1 MNETP
6 RYGTASIMM
15 YRLIFLA
22 GPLKGRRL
30 AIKQGTV
37 VLGRDPSCS
46 VCIPDDEISRQHA
59 SIEQRPDGSFLRDIG
74 SMNGVSVNGAIVREA
89 ILKHDDVIDLGL
101 TKVQFQ
107 EFLRPQEKTDRHIDL
122 VDMLTLGAV
131 AAVLVFEVLFLGYLL
146 TWKRNVLPDS
156 ASAAAVSGPVSQ
168 AEGVALAQVGQK
180 PEQTQPRDV
189 APKPADATPARSDK
203 DLQQLR
209 ADVQDIREQ
218 VNELAQTRIT
228 PPAVTAVPPAR
239 VELPS
244 TQRSAGPPPDALVEK
259 ARTMLNEALAEE
271 ARHNLVQADQ
281 MLERIQIMAPDF
293 LPSYIERARLF
304 EKRGFIEKSGDQW
317 AEVMTRSVGKPLY
330 EQAAS
335 ERVRLAHAQA
345 VKTTVAG
352 PAATA
357 EPTTSSQRL
366 PRRIRIT
373 SVEPDRSQENEQFE
387 ELRLL
392 RITIKPKPSEREL
405 DASAVRVVVTFFD
418 DNPKTKEASPS
429 RAVVPRDALRTEG
442 NWSRTEPR
450 SVTAAYIVPRGF
462 RDEEEQKYGEKLSY
476 LGYVVQVYYRDEL
489 QDEEVRPRSL
499 GAKARDVVPP
509 WRTRKQ
515 AAAPPAAGS
524 PPAP

>member
-1 MNETP
+1 
-6 RYGTASIMM
+6 MM

-59 SIEQRPDGSFLRDIG
+59 SIEQKPEGIFLRDIG

-89 ILKHDDVIDLGL
+89 TLKHDDVIELGL

-107 EFLRPQEKTDRHIDL
+107 EFLRPQEKTARHVDL

-131 AAVLVFEVLFLGYLL
+131 AAVVVFEVLFLGYLL
-146 TWKRNVLPDS
+146 TWKRNVLPES
-156 ASAAAVSGPVSQ
+156 ASAAATDTVAQV
-168 AEGVALAQVGQK
+168 EGATLAQAGQK
-180 PEQTQPRDV
+180 PEQTQPRNNV
-189 APKPADATPARSDK
+189 TPKPADTTPARSDR

-244 TQRSAGPPPDALVEK
+244 TQRSAGPPPDALVGK

-271 ARHNLVQADQ
+271 SRHNLVQADQ

-304 EKRGFIEKSGDQW
+304 EKRGFIEKAGDQW

-373 SVEPDRSQENEQFE
+373 SVEPDRTQENEQFE

-392 RITIKPKPSEREL
+392 RITIKPKPAEREL
-405 DASAVRVVVTFFD
+405 DANAVRVVVTFFD
-418 DNPKTKEASPS
+418 DSPKTKEASPS
-429 RAVVPRDALRTEG
+429 RAVVPRDALQTEG
-442 NWSRTEPR
+442 SWSRTEPR
-450 SVTAAYIVPRGF
+450 SMTAAYIVPRGF
-462 RDEEEQKYGEKLSY
+462 RDEEEQKYGERRSY

-489 QDEEVRPRSL
+489 QDEEVRPRAL
-499 GAKARDVVPP
+499 GAKARDIVPP
-509 WRTRKQ
+509 WRTRNQ
-515 AAAPPAAGS
+515 APARPAAGS

>member
-1 MNETP
+1 
-6 RYGTASIMM
+6 MM

-46 VCIPDDEISRQHA
+46 VPIPDDEISRQHA
-59 SIEQRPDGSFLRDIG
+59 SIEQRPEGIFLRDIG

-89 ILKHDDVIDLGL
+89 TLKHDDVIELGL

-107 EFLRPQEKTDRHIDL
+107 EFLRPQEKTARHIDF

-131 AAVLVFEVLFLGYLL
+131 AAVLVFEALFLGYLL
-146 TWKRNVLPDS
+146 TWKRNVLPD
-156 ASAAAVSGPVSQ
+156 APSAAAGSGTVSQ
-168 AEGVALAQVGQK
+168 VESAALAQAGEK
-180 PEQTQPRDV
+180 PEQPRDNV
-189 APKPADATPARSDK
+189 TPKPADTTPARSDK

-239 VELPS
+239 VEIPT

-281 MLERIQIMAPDF
+281 ALERIQIMAPDF

-304 EKRGFIEKSGDQW
+304 EKRGFIEKAGDQW

-357 EPTTSSQRL
+357 EPATSSQRL

-405 DASAVRVVVTFFD
+405 DAGAVRVVVTFFD
-418 DNPKTKEASPS
+418 DNPKTKEAAPS

-442 NWSRTEPR
+442 NWSRAEPR
-450 SVTAAYIVPRGF
+450 SMTAAYIVPRGF
-462 RDEEEQKYGEKLSY
+462 RDEEEQKYGEKLGY

-499 GAKARDVVPP
+499 GAKARDIIPP
-509 WRTRKQ
+509 WQTRKQ
-515 AAAPPAAGS
+515 PGAPKAPPAGS

>member
-1 MNETP
+1 
-6 RYGTASIMM
+6 MM

-46 VCIPDDEISRQHA
+46 VPIPDDEISRQHA
-59 SIEQRPDGSFLRDIG
+59 TIEQRPDGIYLRDLG
-74 SMNGVSVNGAIVREA
+74 SMNGLSVNGTIVREVL
-89 ILKHDDVIDLGL
+89 LKHEDVIELGL
-101 TKVQFQ
+101 SKVQFQ
-107 EFLRPQEKTDRHIDL
+107 EFLRPQEKSVQHIGLFDT
-122 VDMLTLGAV
+122 LTLVAV
-131 AAVLVFEVLFLGYLL
+131 VAVLAFEVLFLGYLL

-156 ASAAAVSGPVSQ
+156 PSASASSTTVSKAESATLAQ
-168 AEGVALAQVGQK
+168 AEQQLKDA
-180 PEQTQPRDV
+180 EQRNATAAKSTTEQAPRTD
-189 APKPADATPARSDK
+189 S

-218 VNELAQTRIT
+218 VQELAQTRVV

-239 VELPS
+239 VELPLA
-244 TQRSAGPPPDALVEK
+244 RKAAGTPSDALVDK

-271 ARHNLVQADQ
+271 ARHNLVQSDQ

-304 EKRGFIEKSGDQW
+304 EKRGFIDKAGDQW

-352 PAATA
+352 PATPA
-357 EPTTSSQRL
+357 EPVTSSQRM

-373 SVEPDRSQENEQFE
+373 SVEPDRFQENEQFE
-387 ELRLL
+387 EMRLL
-392 RITIKPKPSEREL
+392 RITIKPKSSEREL
-405 DASAVRVVVTFFD
+405 DASAVRIVVTFFD
-418 DNPKTKEASPS
+418 DNAETKEAAPS
-429 RAVVPRDALRTEG
+429 RAVVPRDAIRTEG
-442 NWSRTEPR
+442 SWSRTEAR

-462 RDEEEQKYGEKLSY
+462 RDEEEQKYGEKCRY

-499 GAKARDVVPP
+499 NEKARDIIPP
-509 WRTRKQ
+509 WRTRK
-515 AAAPPAAGS
+515 PAAGS

>member
-1 MNETP
+1 
-6 RYGTASIMM
+6 MM
-15 YRLIFLA
+15 YRLIFTA

-46 VCIPDDEISRQHA
+46 VPIPDDEISRQHA
-59 SIEQRPDGSFLRDIG
+59 TIEQRPEGIFLRDIG
-74 SMNGVSVNGAIVREA
+74 SMNGISVNGAVARETQ
-89 ILKHDDVIDLGL
+89 LKHDDVIELGL
-101 TKVQFQ
+101 TRIQFQ
-107 EFLRPQEKTDRHIDL
+107 EFLRPQEKTARHLGAFDTI
-122 VDMLTLGAV
+122 TLGAV
-131 AAVLVFEVLFLGYLL
+131 IAVLIFEARFLSYLL
-146 TWKRNVLPDS
+146 TWERNVLPGSASGADSTTAVSKAEGAALAKAEQRLEQLQQREPTPAAPS
-156 ASAAAVSGPVSQ
+156 ASAPPPPSG
-168 AEGVALAQVGQK
+168 
-180 PEQTQPRDV
+180 R
-189 APKPADATPARSDK
+189 

-209 ADVQDIREQ
+209 SD
-218 VNELAQTRIT
+218 VNELRDQVEELAQQRIAL
-228 PPAVTAVPPAR
+228 PAVTAVPPAR
-239 VELPS
+239 VELPAA
-244 TQRSAGPPPDALVEK
+244 QRPAGPAPDALVEK
-259 ARTMLNEALAEE
+259 ARSMLNEALAEE

-304 EKRGFIEKSGDQW
+304 EKRGFIEKAGDQW

-335 ERVRLAHAQA
+335 ERVRLAHTQA
-345 VKTTVAG
+345 VKATVAG
-352 PAATA
+352 PAAPA
-357 EPTTSSQRL
+357 EPATSSQRL

-373 SVEPDRSQENEQFE
+373 SIEPDRFQENEQFE

-405 DASAVRVVVTFFD
+405 DPSAVRVVVTFFD
-418 DNPKTKEASPS
+418 DDPDTKEASPS

-450 SVTAAYIVPRGF
+450 TLTAAYIVPRGF
-462 RDEEEQKYGEKLSY
+462 RDEEEKASGVKRSY

-489 QDEEVRPRSL
+489 QDQEVRPRHL
-499 GAKARDVVPP
+499 QEKARDIVPP
-509 WRTRKQ
+509 WRTRKP
-515 AAAPPAAGS
+515 APAAGS